1 VVQKEWGCLGIHHKK
16 HKRTKDT
23 NILCFL
29 SFCGFC
35 GEFRNQQSNMSY
47 SYKITGTHQIKL
59 NEFDPE
65 DDAGLDRNEGEE
77 KLKALSAELTR
88 LQELLYA
95 ANDSAVLVVLQGRDT
110 SGKDGTIKAVMGPL
124 NSLGCTVASFKV
136 PTEKELAHDFL
147 WRIHRQ
153 TPGRGEIAI
162 FNRSHYEDVLVARVH
177 KLVPDKKWRAR
188 YVQINNFEKLLA
200 DNGTIIL
207 KFYLHIS
214 KKEQEERLLERE
226 QEREKYWKLS
236 VGDWME
242 REHWNDYTRA
252 YEDAINRCSTP
263 YAPWYIVPANKKW
276 FRNLAVAEALVNAL
290 KPLQNG
296 WRQKLETIGSAEK
309 AEIEAY
315 RRRLKVP
322 KK

>member
-1 VVQKEWGCLGIHHKK
+1 MAESASSPA
-16 HKRTKDT
+16 
-23 NILCFL
+23 L
-29 SFCGFC
+29 SL
-35 GEFRNQQSNMSY
+35 SPALYYKMAY
-47 SYKITGTHQIKL
+47 AHKITGTHPIKL
-59 NEFDPE
+59 NDFDPE
-65 DDAGLDRNEGEE
+65 EDAGLDREEGEE
-77 KLKALSAELTR
+77 KLKALSEELTR

-95 ANDSAVLVVLQGRDT
+95 ASDSAALIVLQGRDT

-147 WRIHRQ
+147 WRIHPH

-162 FNRSHYEDVLVARVH
+162 FNRSHYEDVLVVRVH
-177 KLVPDKKWRAR
+177 KLVPDKFWRAR
-188 YVQINNFEKLLA
+188 YDHINHFEKLLA
-200 DNGTIIL
+200 DSNTIIL

-226 QEREKYWKLS
+226 QDPEKYWKLS
-236 VGDWME
+236 LGDWKE
-242 REHWNDYTRA
+242 RERWNDYTRA

-276 FRNLAVAEALVNAL
+276 FRNLAVAQTIVNAL
-290 KPLQNG
+290 RPLQNG
-296 WRQKLETIGSAEK
+296 WRRKLEAIGKEELAK
-309 AEIEAY
+309 IEAY
-315 RRRLKVP
+315 RRQLKVS

>member
-1 VVQKEWGCLGIHHKK
+1 MVYAH
-16 HKRTKDT
+16 
-23 NILCFL
+23 
-29 SFCGFC
+29 
-35 GEFRNQQSNMSY
+35 
-47 SYKITGTHQIKL
+47 KITGTHPIKL
-59 NEFDPE
+59 NDFDPE
-65 DDAGLDRNEGEE
+65 HDAGLDREEGEE
-77 KLKALSAELTR
+77 KLIALSEELTH

-95 ANDSAVLVVLQGRDT
+95 ASDSAVLIVLQGRDT

-124 NSLGCTVASFKV
+124 NSLGCTVAAFKV

-147 WRIHRQ
+147 WRIHPH

-162 FNRSHYEDVLVARVH
+162 FNRSHYEDVLVVRVH
-177 KLVPDKKWRAR
+177 KLVPDKIWRAR
-188 YVQINNFEKLLA
+188 YDHINHFEKLLA
-200 DNGTIIL
+200 DSHTIIL

-226 QEREKYWKLS
+226 QDPEKYWKLS
-236 VGDWME
+236 LGDWKE

-276 FRNLAVAEALVNAL
+276 FRNLAVAQTIVNAL
-290 KPLQNG
+290 RPLQNG
-296 WRQKLETIGSAEK
+296 WRRKLGAIGKEELAK
-309 AEIEAY
+309 IEAY
-315 RRRLKVP
+315 RRQLKAS